1 MNYPPEPRA
10 RLDLYAQVERWDIDG
25 AFTISRGAKREAVVV
40 VATVSDGRFQ
50 GRGECVPYAHYG
62 ETPEGVL
69 EAVTAMADALRSGV
83 SRQDLQRLMPGGA
96 ARNAIDCALWDYEAK
111 ASSASAA
118 TALRPVLTLHPVLT
132 CHTISLGDPAVMAAK
147 AASLRDYPL
156 LKLKLGGAG
165 DAERIAAVRAARPEA
180 RLVADANEGWAV
192 EDAERLFAACAEA
205 GVELVEQPFPAD
217 ADEALA
223 RITRLVPV
231 CADESVHDL
240 DDFERLRDRYDAVNI
255 KLDKAGGLTA
265 ALAQVR
271 KARELG
277 FKIMAGCMVGTSLG
291 MAPAMLVAQAAHW
304 SDLDGPLLLAKDREP
319 GLSFRGPLI
328 LPPSPELWG

>member
-1 MNYPPEPRA
+1 MNFPSLELRA
-10 RLDLYAQVERWDIDG
+10 KVESWAIDG

-40 VATVSDGRFQ
+40 IAEASDGRFA
-50 GRGECVPYAHYG
+50 GRGECVPYARYG

-69 EAVTAMADALRSGV
+69 EAVLAMAGALRNGV
-83 SRQDLQRLMPGGA
+83 SRQELQQLMPRGA

-111 ASSASAA
+111 ARGASAA
-118 TALRPVLTLHPVLT
+118 SIAGMDALRPALT
-132 CHTISLGDPAVMAAK
+132 CHTISLGNPDVMAAK

-180 RLVADANEGWAV
+180 RLVADANEGWAI

-205 GVELVEQPFPAD
+205 GVELVEQPFPAG
-217 ADEALA
+217 ADEALG
-223 RITRLVPV
+223 RVTRLVPV
-231 CADESVHDL
+231 CADESVHGA

-265 ALAQVR
+265 ALEQVS

-277 FKIMAGCMVGTSLG
+277 FKIMAGCMVGTSLS

-304 SDLDGPLLLAKDREP
+304 ADLDGPLLLAEDRQP
-319 GLSFRGPLI
+319 GLGFRGPLI